1 MNEALYQKI
10 RCHESLC
17 QTKLSISFFDIFF
30 FNIISIIYSTYMKM
44 GNMTC
49 LEISDESFFKG
60 SFNRKKGLFN
70 VAIYLYKFPFS

>member
-49 LEISDESFFKG
+49 LKISDESFF
-60 SFNRKKGLFN
+60 
-70 VAIYLYKFPFS
+70 

>member
-17 QTKLSISFFDIFF
+17 QTKLSISFF
-30 FNIISIIYSTYMKM
+30 NIISIIYSTYMKM

-49 LEISDESFFKG
+49 LKYPMKVFLKDLLIERKVYLMLQFTYISFLSLE
-60 SFNRKKGLFN
+60 
-70 VAIYLYKFPFS
+70 